1 MSFIKYILIILF
13 FFIVNCSG
21 NKVSNYHGVKRIETK
36 FDKLKVN
43 YTNKNDIIKIIG
55 PPSTIS
61 DFDKNKWIY
70 IERLKTNQSLI
81 KLGREKIKQ
90 NNILI
95 VQLNNAGIL
104 IDKKLLN
111 LNDMN
116 DVKYLKSITEKDF
129 SNENF
134 IYNVVT
140 SLREKI
146 NAPARN
152 RSKK

>member
-1 MSFIKYILIILF
+1 MK
-13 FFIVNCSG
+13 
-21 NKVSNYHGVKRIETK
+21 
-36 FDKLKVN
+36 
-43 YTNKNDIIKIIG
+43 
-55 PPSTIS
+55 
-61 DFDKNKWIY
+61 IY

-116 DVKYLKSITEKDF
+116 DVKYLKSVTEKDF

>member
-1 MSFIKYILIILF
+1 M
-13 FFIVNCSG
+13 NCSG
-21 NKVSNYHGVKRIETK
+21 NKVSNYHGVKRIESK

-61 DFDKNKWIY
+61 DFDNNKWIY